1 MLVFVQHSLVFFLLF
16 LSFLKLFIV
25 SFFVI
30 LLTFLFLLSIVVV
43 VVAINEMKAKKEK
56 AGECKR

>member
-30 LLTFLFLLSIVVV
+30 LFSFLFLLSIVVV